1 MANARPG
8 GWNDRVIE
16 QFRANGGQ
24 MTSGPFTGRTLLL
37 LTTKGARS
45 GAQRI
50 SPLVYSRDGERFVI
64 VAPKGGAPS
73 HPGWY
78 HNLRAH
84 PEVTI
89 EVGKEKFRAR
99 ARVADDSDRRR
110 LYDKHAERMPAFWDY
125 ERKTTRKI
133 PVVVLERI

>member
-8 GWNDRVIE
+8 GWNDSIIA

-37 LTTKGARS
+37 LTTKGAKTNVERT
-45 GAQRI
+45 

-64 VAPKGGAPS
+64 VASKGGAPT
-73 HPGWY
+73 HPAWY

-84 PEVTI
+84 PEVTL
-89 EVGKEKFRAR
+89 EVGTEKFRAR
-99 ARVADDSDRRR
+99 ASVATAAERRR

-125 ERKTTRKI
+125 EKKTTRKI

>member
-8 GWNDRVIE
+8 GWNDSIIA

-24 MTSGPFTGRTLLL
+24 MTSGPFAGRTLLL
-37 LTTKGARS
+37 LTTKGAKT
-45 GAQRI
+45 GAERT
-50 SPLVYSRDGERFVI
+50 SPLVYSRDGDRFVVI
-64 VAPKGGAPS
+64 ASKGGAPT
-73 HPGWY
+73 HPAWY

-84 PEVTI
+84 PEVTL

-99 ARVADDSDRRR
+99 ASVATDAERRR
-110 LYDKHAERMPAFWDY
+110 LYDRHAEPMPAFWDY
-125 ERKTTRKI
+125 EKKTTRKI

>member
-37 LTTKGARS
+37 LTTKGAKT
-45 GAQRI
+45 GAERI
-50 SPLVYSRDGERFVI
+50 SPLVYSRDGDRFVI
-64 VAPKGGAPS
+64 IASKGGAPS

-89 EVGKEKFRAR
+89 EVCKEKIRVR
-99 ARVADDSDRRR
+99 ARVADYTEWHSSHIK
-110 LYDKHAERMPAFWDY
+110 Y
-125 ERKTTRKI
+125 T
-133 PVVVLERI
+133 